1 MFSHLVAAC
10 YAQVDA
16 ALTNEGGDVGSRE
29 EDEGEWEVLDEGNV
43 EA

>member
-1 MFSHLVAAC
+1 MFSHLVAAR

-16 ALTNEGGDVGSRE
+16 ALANEGGDIGGRE
-29 EDEGEWEVLDEGNV
+29 EDEGEGEVLDKGNV